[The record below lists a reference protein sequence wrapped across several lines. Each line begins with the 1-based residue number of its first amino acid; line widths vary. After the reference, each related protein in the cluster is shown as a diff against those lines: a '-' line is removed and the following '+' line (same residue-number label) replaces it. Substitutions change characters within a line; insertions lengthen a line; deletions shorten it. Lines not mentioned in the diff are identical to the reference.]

1 MSSHAHRPDIDGLR
15 ALAIVPV
22 VLYHV
27 GTRGCFGGFVG
38 VDVFFV
44 ISGYLITGILVRE
57 LERGGIS
64 LRDFYRRR
72 VLRIFPA
79 LFAMLAACA
88 AVAWATMLPGEF
100 AAFARSTFA
109 TALFSSNLFFWRES
123 GYFAPAAHSIP
134 LLHTWSLAVEEQFYL
149 FWPLILMAVPG
160 AGRRWL
166 PWLAGAIAAASFAF
180 AAWQLPRD
188 SAAAFYLIPARTWEL
203 MAGALLAWVPARA
216 FASRALREAAALAGL
231 AAILLAVKTYNQDTP
246 FPGPAALLPVAGAAA
261 ILAAGASGATW
272 AGRLLSLRP
281 LAFIGAISFSLYLW
295 HWPVIVFSQ
304 TVLYLEQTVAVRCG
318 IVAVSL
324 VLAVASW
331 RFVETPFR
339 ARGSAAWPARLVLR
353 RAALV
358 IAVFLASSSLTVAA
372 RGFPDRFDASQQAI
386 GAYEDYAGDKAYRAG
401 SCFVVQPGDPFDA
414 ATCLARVPGRRSLL
428 IVGDSHAAH
437 LWPGLHAAAGT
448 DVSVLQATATGCRP
462 VLAPVSAREPAC
474 RAFFRNLFVDWLPNH
489 PVDVVVLAGRWQA
502 PDLALLDAT
511 VAQLQGHAGR
521 IVVVGPVPQYAAA
534 LPRLL
539 VKALRSNDSGSVAR
553 GLVRAEFELDAQM
566 RELVS
571 RTPARYFSMID
582 DLCRDGSC
590 RGYAAPGIPMQF
602 DYGHFTVEGSRVAG
616 ADLMATLR

>member
-1 MSSHAHRPDIDGLR
+1 VSPDTHRADIDGLR

-27 GTRGCFGGFVG
+27 GARGCFGGFVG

-57 LERGGIS
+57 LDRGGIS
-64 LRDFYRRR
+64 LRHFYRRR

-88 AVAWATMLPGEF
+88 VVAWAAMLPREL
-100 AAFARSTFA
+100 AAFARSMFA

-123 GYFAPAAHSIP
+123 GYFAPAAHSLP

-149 FWPLILMAVPG
+149 FWPLILMA
-160 AGRRWL
+160 AARTGRRWL
-166 PWLAGAIAAASFAF
+166 PWLAGAIAAASFAV
-180 AAWQLPRD
+180 AAWQVPRD
-188 SAAAFYLIPARTWEL
+188 PAAAFYLTPARTWEL
-203 MAGALLAWVPARA
+203 MAGALLVWMPARA
-216 FASRALREAAALAGL
+216 LASRPLREAVALAGL
-231 AAILLAVKTYNQDTP
+231 AAILSAVKIYNQGTP
-246 FPGPAALLPVAGAAA
+246 FPGVAALLPVAGAAA
-261 ILAAGASGATW
+261 ILAAGACGDSLVT
-272 AGRLLSLRP
+272 RLLSLRP
-281 LAFIGAISFSLYLW
+281 LVFVGAISFSLYLW

-304 TVLYLEQTVAVRCG
+304 TVLYLEQTPAVRCG
-318 IVAVSL
+318 VVAVSL
-324 VLAVASW
+324 LLAAASW
-331 RFVETPFR
+331 RFVETPLR
-339 ARGSAAWPARLVLR
+339 AGGSASWPARLVLR
-353 RAALV
+353 RAAMLM
-358 IAVFLASSSLTVAA
+358 ALALASSGIAVAA
-372 RGFPDRFDASQQAI
+372 RGFPDRFDAPQQAI
-386 GAYEDYAGDKAYRAG
+386 GAYEDYAGDQAYRAG

-414 ATCLARVPGRRSLL
+414 STCLAHAPGKRNIL

-437 LWPGLHAAAGT
+437 LWPGLHAAAGADT
-448 DVSVLQATATGCRP
+448 HILQATTTGCRP
-462 VLAPVSAREPAC
+462 VLAPVAAHEPAC
-474 RAFFRNLFVDWLPNH
+474 RGFFRDLFVDWLPSH

-502 PDLALLDAT
+502 PDLELLDAT

-539 VKALRSNDSGSVAR
+539 VSALRSDDSGSVAR
-553 GLVRAEFELDAQM
+553 GLLHAEFALDARM

-582 DLCRDGSC
+582 DLCHDGSC

-602 DYGHFTVEGSRVAG
+602 DYGHFTIEGSRVAG
-616 ADLMATLR
+616 ADLMAVLR

>member
-1 MSSHAHRPDIDGLR
+1 MTSHAHRPDIDGLR

-27 GTRGCFGGFVG
+27 GARGCFGGFVG

-88 AVAWATMLPGEF
+88 AVAWAAMLPGEF

-149 FWPLILMAVPG
+149 FWPLILMAVPR
-160 AGRRWL
+160 ASRRWL
-166 PWLAGAIAAASFAF
+166 PWLAGAIAAASFAL

-188 SAAAFYLIPARTWEL
+188 STAAFYLIPARTWEL

-231 AAILLAVKTYNQDTP
+231 AAILFAVKTYNQDTP
-246 FPGPAALLPVAGAAA
+246 FPGPAALVPVAGAAA
-261 ILAAGASGATW
+261 LLAAGASGATW
-272 AGRLLSLRP
+272 TGRLLSLRP

-304 TVLYLEQTVAVRCG
+304 TVLYLEQTAAVRCG

-339 ARGSAAWPARLVLR
+339 ASGSAAWPARLVLR
-353 RAALV
+353 RAALL
-358 IAVFLASSSLTVAA
+358 IAVFLASSSITVAA

-386 GAYEDYAGDKAYRAG
+386 GAYEDYAGDRAYRAG

-414 ATCLARVPGRRSLL
+414 PTCLAIAPGRRSLL

-437 LWPGLHAAAGT
+437 LWPGLHAAAGM
-448 DVSVLQATATGCRP
+448 DVSVLQATSTGCRP

-474 RAFFRNLFVDWLPNH
+474 RAFFRSLFVDWLPSH

-502 PDLALLDAT
+502 SDLALLDAT
-511 VAQLQGHAGR
+511 VSQLQGHAGR

-553 GLVRAEFELDAQM
+553 GLVRAEFALDAQM
-566 RELVS
+566 RDLVS

>member
-1 MSSHAHRPDIDGLR
+1 MSSNPHRPDIDGLR

-22 VLYHV
+22 VLFHV
-27 GTRGCFGGFVG
+27 GARGFFGGFVG

-57 LERGGIS
+57 LDRGEIS

-88 AVAWATMLPGEF
+88 VVAWATMLPGEF

-109 TALFSSNLFFWRES
+109 TAVFSSNLFFWRES
-123 GYFAPAAHSIP
+123 GYFAPAAHSLP

-149 FWPLILMAVPG
+149 FWPLILMAVPR

-166 PWLAGAIAAASFAF
+166 PWLAGAIAAASFA
-180 AAWQLPRD
+180 AAVWQLPRD
-188 SAAAFYLIPARTWEL
+188 PAAAFYLIHARTWEL
-203 MAGALLAWVPARA
+203 MAGALLVWIPARA
-216 FASRALREAAALAGL
+216 FASRALREAVALAGL
-231 AAILLAVKTYNQDTP
+231 AAILFAVKTYNQGTP

-261 ILAAGASGATW
+261 ILAAGASGDSMVA
-272 AGRLLSLRP
+272 RLLSLRP
-281 LAFIGAISFSLYLW
+281 LVFIGAISFSLYLW

-304 TVLYLEQTVAVRCG
+304 TVLYLEQTLAVRCG

-324 VLAVASW
+324 LLAVASW
-331 RFVETPFR
+331 RFIETPFR

-353 RAALV
+353 RAALLM
-358 IAVFLASSSLTVAA
+358 ALFLASSSITVAA
-372 RGFPDRFDASQQAI
+372 RGFPARFDAPQQAI
-386 GAYEDYAGDKAYRAG
+386 GAYEDYSGDQAFRAG

-414 ATCLARVPGRRSLL
+414 STCLALDPGKRSILL
-428 IVGDSHAAH
+428 VGDSHAAH
-437 LWPGLHAAAGT
+437 LWPGLHAAAGA

-462 VLAPVSAREPAC
+462 VLVPVAAGEAAC
-474 RAFFRNLFVDWLPNH
+474 RAFFRNLFVDWLPTH

-502 PDLALLDAT
+502 SDLELLDAT

-534 LPRLL
+534 LPHLL

-553 GLVRAEFELDAQM
+553 GLVRAEFVLDAQM
-566 RELVS
+566 REQVS
-571 RTPARYFSMID
+571 HTPARYFSMID
-582 DLCRDGSC
+582 DLCHDGSC

-602 DYGHFTVEGSRVAG
+602 DYGHFTIEGSRVAG
-616 ADLMATLR
+616 ADLMAVLR